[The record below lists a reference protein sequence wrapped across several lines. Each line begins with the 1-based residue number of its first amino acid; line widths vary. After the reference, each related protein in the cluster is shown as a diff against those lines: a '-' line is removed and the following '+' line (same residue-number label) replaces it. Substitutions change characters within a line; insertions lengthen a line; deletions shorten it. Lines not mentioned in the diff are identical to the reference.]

1 VTDPSFRAAVVG
13 VGHLG
18 RHHARILGAA
28 PEVDLV
34 AVADLDLDRA
44 RGVAADV
51 GTVAVRD
58 LREIELPV
66 DGVVV
71 SVPTKDHVR
80 VGLPLLE
87 AGVAVLVE
95 KPIAASIPEADRL
108 IEAAAASG
116 ATLAVG
122 HTERHNPAV
131 TAALP
136 LISAPRFIE
145 VHRLASFQPRS
156 LDIDVVF
163 DVMIHDLDVVL
174 ACVGSEPVAIEAI
187 GVPVLSSRIDI
198 ANARLRFAN
207 GCIANLTASRISR
220 ERVRKL
226 RVFQPHALVS
236 VDYAEQQV
244 EIWKVKKGKDEQV
257 GIDGGRVAVVNAE
270 PLERELRD
278 FVRAARRRTSPRVT
292 GADGR
297 RALAVAQRIADAMRA
312 VAVKHR
318 RTESHERRILVRK
331 RRRQAPLRRSAV
343 RVRARGAVTDPRSR
357 ASRCTCG

>member
-1 VTDPSFRAAVVG
+1 MTDPPFRAAVVG

-28 PEVDLV
+28 ADVDLA
-34 AVADLDLDRA
+34 AVVDIDLERA
-44 RGVAADV
+44 RAVAADV
-51 GTVAVRD
+51 GTVAAADVNAID
-58 LREIELPV
+58 PPV

-71 SVPTKDHVR
+71 SVPTRDHVR
-80 VGLPLLE
+80 VGVPLLE

-95 KPIAASIPEADRL
+95 KPIASSLPEADRL

-131 TAALP
+131 AAALP

-174 ACVGSEPVAIEAI
+174 SCVGSEPISIEAV

-220 ERVRKL
+220 DRVRKL

-244 EIWKVKKGKDEQV
+244 EIWKVKKGEDEQV
-257 GIDGGRVAVVNAE
+257 GIDGGRVDVASAE
-270 PLERELRD
+270 PLERELDD
-278 FVRAARRRTSPRVT
+278 FVRAARGGTPPRVT

-297 RALAVAQRIADAMRA
+297 RALAVAERIADAMQD
-312 VAVKHR
+312 
-318 RTESHERRILVRK
+318 SGDP
-331 RRRQAPLRRSAV
+331 APLPGVA
-343 RVRARGAVTDPRSR
+343 
-357 ASRCTCG
+357 

>member
-1 VTDPSFRAAVVG
+1 MTPPAFRAAVVG

-28 PEVDLV
+28 PDVDLV
-34 AVADLDLDRA
+34 AVVDRDPDRA
-44 RGVAADV
+44 RAVAAEA
-51 GTVAVRD
+51 GTVAVPD
-58 LREIELPV
+58 VREIDPPV

-71 SVPTKDHVR
+71 AVPTRDHVR

-95 KPIAASIPEADRL
+95 KPIAASIAGADRL
-108 IEAAAASG
+108 MAAAAASG

-156 LDIDVVF
+156 LDVDVVF

-174 ACVGSEPVAIEAI
+174 SCVGSEPVSIEAV

-198 ANARLRFAN
+198 ANARLRFAD

-244 EIWKVKKGKDEQV
+244 EIWKVRKGAGEQA
-257 GIDGGRVAVVNAE
+257 GIDGGRVDVAGAE
-270 PLERELRD
+270 PLERELDD
-278 FVRAARRRTSPRVT
+278 FVRAARRRAVPRVT

-297 RALAVAQRIADAMRA
+297 RALAVAQRIAGAMTGGGEPA
-312 VAVKHR
+312 
-318 RTESHERRILVRK
+318 S
-331 RRRQAPLRRSAV
+331 P
-343 RVRARGAVTDPRSR
+343 RGA
-357 ASRCTCG
+357 A